1 MITSITPN
9 LDSLA
14 VELVVEILKGVD
26 IRTISSVALTS
37 SRFYHIAKNERKL
50 WTDACDILDLP
61 LQTGETVATT
71 PTHSF
76 LSLAMRALLI
86 QKRLQNSGSQPPSF
100 RELNARV
107 SNSSQR
113 LLPGGQWMLFRE
125 NSSLYLLNIKDGT
138 MNSSCEPILVAP
150 TNLMIATYAFETL
163 GNREMRLAVGLAQA
177 TESDS
182 GQHQVAI
189 IHLHFPLQQSPDSVR
204 AEERPQVMSLKFY
217 ALPAFPRSISL
228 SMPLVLI
235 LSTSPYD
242 DDNNFHGL
250 IFDCEIGAGLRLKA
264 RPPAAEVEAR
274 MGTKWYWLD
283 LCIHPTLRKLVL
295 PCIIDPHGIATL
307 ERTVVLL
314 ADIPRLS
321 NPLQVE
327 PNATV
332 PNILESI
339 ESLHFTHIHLE
350 KHHSP
355 ANFPLPDRYVPITEY
370 AAHNSRE
377 LVSLC
382 LDTERGIAGA
392 GELVALSVKEQGIP
406 GSPSIL
412 CSKNLHDNPLG
423 FRLISDHQTVA
434 TYIDHAHTMVS
445 SLKIPF
451 PPELMQDTLNS
462 NYCSVLEVDTIQGL
476 ILLGVRAYVPID
488 GPLGHRMV
496 SSTWLI
502 RY

>member
-1 MITSITPN
+1 MTAPN

-26 IRTISSVALTS
+26 IQTITSVALTS
-37 SRFYHIAKNERKL
+37 NRFHHIAKNERKL

-61 LQTGETVATT
+61 LQTGETLATT

-76 LSLAMRALLI
+76 LSLAIRALLI

-100 RELNARV
+100 RELNARA
-107 SNSSQR
+107 SNSLQR

-125 NSSLYLLNIKDGT
+125 NSSLYLLNIRDVT
-138 MNSSCEPILVAP
+138 MNPRFDPIFVAP
-150 TNLMIATYAFETL
+150 TNCAIDTYTFEAL
-163 GNREMRLAVGLAQA
+163 GIREMRLAVGLAQF
-177 TESDS
+177 TES
-182 GQHQVAI
+182 GQHQLAI
-189 IHLHFPLQQSPDSVR
+189 IHIHFPLQQSPDSVP

-217 ALPAFPRSISL
+217 ALPASPQSVSL
-228 SMPLVLI
+228 SRPLVSVLCA
-235 LSTSPYD
+235 SAYD
-242 DDNNFHGL
+242 NNNFHGL
-250 IFDCEIGAGLRLKA
+250 IFDCETGAGLRLKA

-283 LCIHPTLRKLVL
+283 FCIHPTLRKLVL
-295 PCIIDPHGIATL
+295 RCIIDPHGITTL

-321 NPLQVE
+321 NPLHVE
-327 PNATV
+327 PNTTV
-332 PNILESI
+332 PSIFETI

-355 ANFPLPDRYVPITEY
+355 ANFPLPGRYVPITEY
-370 AAHNSRE
+370 AAHNSHE

-382 LDTERGIAGA
+382 LDTERGIDGA

-412 CSKNLHDNPLG
+412 CSKNLHHNPLG
-423 FRLISDHQTVA
+423 FRLISNYQTVV

-502 RY
+502 QY